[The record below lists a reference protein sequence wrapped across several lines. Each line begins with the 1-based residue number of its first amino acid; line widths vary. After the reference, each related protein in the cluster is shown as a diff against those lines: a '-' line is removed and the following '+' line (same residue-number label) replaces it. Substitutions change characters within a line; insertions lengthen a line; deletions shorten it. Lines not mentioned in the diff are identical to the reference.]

1 MQYLLQYNINKQ
13 RIKLTC
19 PMAIFTARLIFFKQR
34 DRFDKYG
41 IFIALQNKTYKK
53 PIKMKKIAF
62 LALGVILFAGCN
74 NAQQSKSAEKT
85 DSLAKEET
93 PSIGGDKDEHGCLV
107 GAGQTWSEV
116 KQGCIQV
123 FNVGTRLNPVDVKEG
138 DAIISAFVVANDDK
152 SKMELFLPDDNKT
165 TIILDKTENNTYQKD
180 TYKYD
185 ADKSDLYVNGT
196 VKYKGEVKK

>member
-1 MQYLLQYNINKQ
+1 M
-13 RIKLTC
+13 T
-19 PMAIFTARLIFFKQR
+19 IFTVHLIFFKQR
-34 DRFDKYG
+34 DQFDKYG
-41 IFIALQNKTYKK
+41 IFIAVQNKTYKK

-62 LALGVILFAGCN
+62 LALCVILFAGCN
-74 NAQQSKSAEKT
+74 NAQQPKSAEKT

-185 ADKSDLYVNGT
+185 ADKSDLYVNGA